1 MEAEPL
7 GVYVTARNDSG
18 ETEKEYGF
26 GPTIDEAVQFAV
38 DSIREWTGDESYVMD
53 DWEAA

>member
-7 GVYVTARNDSG
+7 GVYVTARNDCG